1 MIAIRTA
8 WRLLGQRLE
17 NVTGSLLHRMF
28 RVREPE
34 RQLCVRTFF
43 TLFFM
48 VAAHTMLETIRDT
61 LLVTHMPSC
70 GLGLMYIAL
79 AGLTLFANAAAVA
92 VARRLGHRRAV
103 TWVLIVVA
111 CGATALELVGTNGR
125 GALAVYLFSGV
136 EGAVLLP
143 QFWLLAAR
151 LFTLPQGR
159 RLFGFIGAG
168 GVAGGAL
175 GAGASAL
182 FVHSVPVKGLLPIAS
197 GCFLLAALT
206 LSSVACDGIA
216 PALLN
221 RSSCACPRLNDANTS
236 RNNPSSRN
244 NPYLVRVVAT
254 GAFSTAAVL
263 VVDYLFKS
271 ATVGRIPAAHIAG
284 FFARFYIVMNLVSLG
299 VQVVVTQPA
308 LRRLG
313 AVRVAGILP
322 WLLVGGGVA
331 TFLGGGS
338 LAVVFGL
345 KVAEAALCCSLNRV
359 ATELLYVPV
368 PEKLRDRTRGV
379 VESVV
384 GRGVRACT
392 GGILYLLALRTL
404 ATPRVLAL
412 LVVFLS
418 LVSALLVLSL
428 RRPYFNLVRSMQ
440 YARANDREDG
450 ASLTMVKSC

>member
-8 WRLLGQRLE
+8 WRLLRQRLL
-17 NVTGSLLHRMF
+17 NVTGSVLHRIF
-28 RVREPE
+28 GVREPE
-34 RQLCVRTFF
+34 RQLCVGAFF
-43 TLFFM
+43 TLFFI
-48 VAAHTMLETIRDT
+48 VAAHTILETIRDT
-61 LLVTHMPSC
+61 LLVTYMPPR
-70 GLGLMYIAL
+70 GLGMMYVAL

-103 TWVLIVVA
+103 TWVLIAVA
-111 CGATALELVGTNGR
+111 CGATALSLVATNGR
-125 GALAVYLFSGV
+125 GASAVYLFCGV

-159 RLFGFIGAG
+159 RLFGFIGPG
-168 GVAGGAL
+168 GVVGGAI
-175 GAGASAL
+175 GAVASAL
-182 FVHSVPVKGLLPIAS
+182 LLHSVPVKGLLPIAT

-206 LSSVACDGIA
+206 LRSVACDGIP
-216 PALLN
+216 PAV
-221 RSSCACPRLNDANTS
+221 SMTSTCAHPRIKDTDA
-236 RNNPSSRN
+236 SRN
-244 NPYLVRVVAT
+244 NPYLARVVAT

-271 ATVGRIPAAHIAG
+271 ATVGRIPTCHIAG
-284 FFARFYIVMNLVSLG
+284 FFAHFYIVMNLVSLG
-299 VQVVVTQPA
+299 VQIVVTQPA

-313 AVRVAGILP
+313 TVRVAGILP

-428 RRPYFNLVRSMQ
+428 RRPYFNLVRSIQ
-440 YARANDREDG
+440 YARANDREDS
-450 ASLTMVKSC
+450 ASLAPVKSC